1 MTCENCSLRRSCDP
15 ELCANELLAEAHR
28 LPNGQKDEW
37 NRRRQA
43 TFEEEME
50 LGLACIPHQLQERVL
65 PLFHV

>member
-1 MTCENCSLRRSCDP
+1 
-15 ELCANELLAEAHR
+15 LCANELLAEAHR